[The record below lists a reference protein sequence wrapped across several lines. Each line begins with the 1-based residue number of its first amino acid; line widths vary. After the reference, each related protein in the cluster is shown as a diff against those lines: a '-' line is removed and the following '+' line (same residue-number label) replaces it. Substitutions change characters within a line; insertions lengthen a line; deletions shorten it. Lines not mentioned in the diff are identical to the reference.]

1 MYKYD
6 KTETDSHIRKQASVY
21 QRGKVGGRGEA
32 SEGNSELQTS
42 SYKINVTR
50 IQCTAKEI

>member
-1 MYKYD
+1 MYKDD
-6 KTETDSHIRKQASVY
+6 KTETDSHIRKQAGVY

-50 IQCTAKEI
+50 I